1 MLVIPAIDLK
11 GGRCVRLLQGD
22 PDKETVYGTDPLA
35 MAQRFQ
41 DMGAKLVHVVDLDGA
56 FDGKPAHFDV
66 VVNIASSLSIP
77 IEIGGGIRSID
88 MVRLYVEAGVK
99 RVILGT
105 VLFQQG
111 FLDSLGDMK
120 QYVVAGVDARDS
132 MVATH
137 GWKQVSNI
145 HAVDFIRDLR
155 DQGIREVI
163 YTDISTDGMLEGPNI
178 PALSMI
184 LEKVPGTGLIASGG
198 VSSLEDIMSLK
209 SLEPAGLL
217 GCITG
222 KAVYDGRIDLA
233 EAIRCAG

>member
-22 PDKETVYGTDPLA
+22 PDRETVYGTDPLA
-35 MAQRFQ
+35 MARRFQ
-41 DMGAKLVHVVDLDGA
+41 DMGAKLLHVVDLDGA
-56 FDGKPAHFDV
+56 FDGKPVHFDT
-66 VVNIASSLSIP
+66 VVNISRSLSIP
-77 IEIGGGIRSID
+77 VETGGGIRSAEA
-88 MVRLYVEAGVK
+88 VRLYVEAGVK

-105 VLFQQG
+105 VLFQEG
-111 FLDSLGDMK
+111 FLDSLGELK
-120 QYVVAGVDARDS
+120 KYVVAGVDAKDS

-145 HAVDFIRDLR
+145 HAVDFIRHLR
-155 DQGIREVI
+155 DKGIGEVI
-163 YTDISTDGMLEGPNI
+163 YTDISTDGMLSGPNI
-178 PALSMI
+178 PALINI
-184 LEKVPGTGLIASGG
+184 LDNVPGIGLIASGG
-198 VSSLEDIMSLK
+198 VSSLDDVKRLK
-209 SLEPAGLL
+209 SLEPRGLA